1 MSNLTVNSANTA
13 PIFGIRHLQALLLF
27 LNIVVVYVSRL
38 NVSVA
43 IVAMTNANTTNPD
56 FPEYDWNESH
66 KSYILSSFYWGY
78 VLTQFPGGYLS
89 SRFGAKI
96 TILIATFASAV
107 CSFITPI
114 CVQFG
119 GWPIFCVIRLLQG
132 LFQGVIFPAIHDHL
146 AKWSP
151 LHERNVLGALSLS
164 GTDCGTVVALA
175 SSGLIASSSLGWPGI
190 SYVSAS
196 LCFAWCAVWLVF
208 ASNNAPSSKFI
219 SPQECKYIETS
230 LERNDDF
237 HKQRIPVPWR
247 AIFTSVPFM
256 AFLVGRCAEAWGF
269 TTLQA
274 QIPSY
279 MNGVL
284 NMEIKK
290 NGLFSAL
297 PYLAMWFLLYV
308 YLAVANFLTQRNIL
322 SLTATRKTIN
332 TISLWVPALLLVG
345 IGFMDSSQSTMAI
358 VLMTLNVGINGGS
371 TIGCTLNTI
380 DLSPNHAGIL
390 MGLSNTIVN
399 IVPILSPLLV
409 GVIVTDK
416 HNRTQWQ
423 IIFAIA
429 AVIFF
434 LGNLVYIIW
443 GTSETQSWNSID
455 FQQHEK
461 DLEKSVEKQTTIEKK
476 VEQSTKHEKKE
487 KENGGIGNVVER
499 TRL

>member
-1 MSNLTVNSANTA
+1 MVTPSTNA
-13 PIFGIRHLQALLLF
+13 PLFGIRHLQALLLF
-27 LNIVVVYVSRL
+27 FNIIVVYVSRV

-56 FPEYDWNESH
+56 FPDFDWNEQH

-89 SRFGAKI
+89 RRFGAKI

-107 CSFITPI
+107 CSFITPT
-114 CVQFG
+114 CVRLG

-151 LHERNVLGALSLS
+151 LHERNLLGALSLS
-164 GTDCGTVVALA
+164 GTDCGTVIALA
-175 SSGLIASSSLGWPGI
+175 SSGFIASSSLGWPGI

-196 LCFAWCAVWLVF
+196 LCFVWCAVWLVF
-208 ASNNAPSSKFI
+208 ASDNAPSSKFI

-237 HKQRIPVPWR
+237 HKQKIPVPWR
-247 AIFTSVPFM
+247 AIFTSVPFL

-279 MNGVL
+279 MHGVL

-297 PYLAMWFLLYV
+297 PYLTMWLSLYV
-308 YLAVANFLTQRNIL
+308 YLVIANLLTKRNIL
-322 SLTATRKTIN
+322 TLTAMRKTIN
-332 TISLWVPALLLVG
+332 TISLWIPALLLIS
-345 IGFMDSSQSTMAI
+345 IGFLDSSQQTLAI

-380 DLSPNHAGIL
+380 DLAPNHAGIL

-416 HNRTQWQ
+416 FYAITAQSHAVANNLRNIRHNFLSGQS
-423 IIFAIA
+423 
-429 AVIFF
+429 VLHYLGH
-434 LGNLVYIIW
+434 LGNAVMEL
-443 GTSETQSWNSID
+443 GGLSAREGRR
-455 FQQHEK
+455 
-461 DLEKSVEKQTTIEKK
+461 KSCVQASYCRESSQTFGKC
-476 VEQSTKHEKKE
+476 TK
-487 KENGGIGNVVER
+487 
-499 TRL
+499 

>member
-1 MSNLTVNSANTA
+1 MVPTLENS
-13 PIFGIRHLQALLLF
+13 PLFGVRHLQALLLF
-27 LNIVVVYVSRL
+27 FNIVVVYICRL

-43 IVAMTNANTTNPD
+43 VVAMTNANTTNPD
-56 FPEYDWNESH
+56 FPEYDWNEQH

-78 VLTQFPGGYLS
+78 VFTQFPGGYLS
-89 SRFGAKI
+89 RHYGAKI
-96 TILIATFASAV
+96 TILIATLGSAV
-107 CSFITPI
+107 CSLITPL
-114 CVQFG
+114 CVRLG
-119 GWPIFCVIRLLQG
+119 GWPIFCAIRLLQG

-151 LHERNVLGALSLS
+151 LHERNLLGALSLS
-164 GTDCGTVVALA
+164 GTDCGTVIALA
-175 SSGLIASSSLGWPGI
+175 SSGLIASSSIGWPGI

-196 LCFAWCAVWLVF
+196 VCLVWCVFWLVF
-208 ASNNAPSSKFI
+208 GADNPPSSKFI

-230 LERNDDF
+230 LERNDGF
-237 HKQRIPVPWR
+237 HQQKIPVPWR
-247 AIFTSVPFM
+247 AIFTSVPFL

-284 NMEIKK
+284 HMEIKK

-297 PYLAMWFLLYV
+297 PYLTMWISLYV
-308 YLAVANFLTQRNIL
+308 YLAIANFLTKGNIL
-322 SLTATRKTIN
+322 SLTAMRKTIN
-332 TISLWVPALLLVG
+332 TVSLWIPALLLIG
-345 IGFMDSSQSTMAI
+345 IGFLDSSQQAWAI
-358 VLMTLNVGINGGS
+358 ALMTLNVGINGGS

-380 DLSPNHAGIL
+380 DLAPNHAGIL

-443 GTSETQSWNSID
+443 GTSETQPWNASD
-455 FQQHEK
+455 FESES
-461 DLEKSVEKQTTIEKK
+461 DLEKAAHKQTGTEATVKKEGIKEKQEA
-476 VEQSTKHEKKE
+476 VES
-487 KENGGIGNVVER
+487 GNVVER

>member
-1 MSNLTVNSANTA
+1 MVTPSEKA
-13 PIFGIRHLQALLLF
+13 PLFGIRHLQALLLF
-27 LNIVVVYVSRL
+27 FNITVVYVSRL
-38 NVSVA
+38 NISVA
-43 IVAMTNANTTNPD
+43 LVAMTNANTTNPD
-56 FPEYDWNESH
+56 FPEFDWNEQQ
-66 KSYILSSFYWGY
+66 KSYVLSSFYWGY

-89 SRFGAKI
+89 RRFGAKI
-96 TILIATFASAV
+96 TILVATFASAV
-107 CSFITPI
+107 CSCITPAG
-114 CVQFG
+114 VRLG
-119 GWPIFCVIRLLQG
+119 GWPVFCVIRLLQG

-151 LHERNVLGALSLS
+151 LHERNLLGALSLS
-164 GTDCGTVVALA
+164 GTDSGTVVALA

-208 ASNNAPSSKFI
+208 AADNAPSSKFI
-219 SPQECKYIETS
+219 TSQECKYIETS

-237 HKQRIPVPWR
+237 HKRRIPVPWR
-247 AIFTSVPFM
+247 AIFTSVPFL

-269 TTLQA
+269 TTLQS

-297 PYLAMWFLLYV
+297 PYLTMWFSLYI
-308 YLAVANFLTQRNIL
+308 YLAIANLLTKRNIL
-322 SLTATRKTIN
+322 SLTAMRKTIN
-332 TISLWVPALLLVG
+332 TISLWIPSPLLIG
-345 IGFMDSSQSTMAI
+345 IGFLDSSQPTLAI
-358 VLMTLNVGINGGS
+358 VLMTLNIGINGGS
-371 TIGCTLNTI
+371 TIGSTLNSI
-380 DLSPNHAGIL
+380 DLAPNHAGIL

-409 GVIVTDK
+409 GVIVTDN

-434 LGNLVYIIW
+434 LGNLFYIIW
-443 GTSETQSWNSID
+443 GTSETQPWNSVD
-455 FQQHEK
+455 FHQEK
-461 DLEKSVEKQTTIEKK
+461 DAEKTVCKQVTVGKAVEHLENVQN
-476 VEQSTKHEKKE
+476 EKKE
-487 KENGGIGNVVER
+487 EIDDKYSSVES

>member
-1 MSNLTVNSANTA
+1 MASV
-13 PIFGIRHLQALLLF
+13 FGVRHLQALLLF
-27 LNIVVVYVSRL
+27 FNIVVVYISRL

-43 IVAMTNANTTNPD
+43 VVAMTNANTTNPD
-56 FPEYDWNESH
+56 FPEYDWTELH

-89 SRFGAKI
+89 RRFGAKI

-107 CSFITPI
+107 CSFITPA
-114 CVQFG
+114 CVRLG

-132 LFQGVIFPAIHDHL
+132 LFQGLIFPAIHEHL

-151 LHERNVLGALSLS
+151 LHERNLLGALSLS
-164 GTDCGTVVALA
+164 GTDCGTVIALA

-190 SYVSAS
+190 SYVSAA
-196 LCFAWCAVWLVF
+196 LCFVWCIFWLIF
-208 ASNNAPSSKFI
+208 AADNAPSSKFI
-219 SPQECKYIETS
+219 TPQECRYIESS

-237 HKQRIPVPWR
+237 HQQRIPVPWR
-247 AIFTSVPFM
+247 AIFTSVPFL

-284 NMEIKK
+284 NMEIKE

-297 PYLAMWFLLYV
+297 PYLTMWLSLYV
-308 YLAVANFLTQRNIL
+308 YLAIANFLTKRKIL
-322 SLTATRKTIN
+322 SLTAVRKTIN
-332 TISLWVPALLLVG
+332 TISLWIPALLLIG
-345 IGFMDSSQSTMAI
+345 IGFLDSNQPTLAI

-371 TIGCTLNTI
+371 TIGSTLNSL
-380 DLSPNHAGIL
+380 DLAPNHAGIL

-399 IVPILSPLLV
+399 VVPILSPLLV

-416 HNRTQWQ
+416 HNRSQWQ

-429 AVIFF
+429 ALIFF
-434 LGNLVYIIW
+434 VGNLFYIIW
-443 GTSETQSWNSID
+443 GTSETQSWNSSD
-455 FQQHEK
+455 FENER
-461 DLEKSVEKQTTIEKK
+461 DVEKSTNKKVAEKKAVEKMKK
-476 VEQSTKHEKKE
+476 DQQVEAVKGED
-487 KENGGIGNVVER
+487 IIER